1 MNCTRENSLEL
12 NQIENEIVNEIVSE
26 KTMITFVRQ
35 VLTLARIS
43 NLPTVWTNVS
53 VAWAVNATAS
63 DSFKIMPEFG
73 GLGFFDFEIFVFLI
87 TGASLVYAGGCTLND
102 AFDQEF
108 DRVHNP
114 TRPLSHGSISPQTVW
129 ILGFFELLVGAI
141 LLINLAGCEKNW
153 VIALLISVIFYD
165 YIHKKWIGGIVV
177 MGTCRLFLWL
187 TAASAGNNT
196 ELAPQTWI
204 WGIALTAYII
214 GISLFAR
221 GESKKE
227 EFSSRYSIL
236 LLFSSPLLALAF
248 LIYWN
253 QLDPIRVF
261 LCNATGLLIAWIA
274 FSSIILMKEEKK
286 GAIGSG
292 VSRLLAGICALDAT
306 AVSLYV
312 PILIA
317 PVLCCLSIAV
327 LLQKKF
333 AAT

>member
-1 MNCTRENSLEL
+1 MNCTRENWFES
-12 NQIENEIVNEIVSE
+12 NQIQNEIVSE
-26 KTMITFVRQ
+26 KIMITFARQ

-53 VAWAVNATAS
+53 VAWAINATAS
-63 DSFKIMPEFG
+63 DSLKIMPEFA
-73 GLGFFDFEIFVFLI
+73 GLVFFDWKIFVVLI

-102 AFDQEF
+102 AFDQKF
-108 DRVHNP
+108 DREHNP
-114 TRPLSHGSISPQTVW
+114 TRPLPNGSITPQTVW
-129 ILGFFELLVGAI
+129 MLGFIELIVGAI
-141 LLINLAGCEKNW
+141 LLITFAGCEKNW
-153 VIALLISVIFYD
+153 VIALLLSVIFYD

-187 TAASAGNNT
+187 AAASAGNNA

-214 GISLFAR
+214 GISFFAR
-221 GESKKE
+221 GESKKDPI
-227 EFSSRYSIL
+227 SSRYSII

-274 FSSIILMKEEKK
+274 FSSIILIKEEKK
-286 GAIGSG
+286 GAIGTG

-317 PVLCCLSIAV
+317 PVLCCLSIAI